1 MDTTILQVPL
11 SKGLKS
17 NATDVARE
25 YGFSSL
31 QEIVRLFLAKL
42 AKKELIVSIGEAPV
56 KLSSKND
63 RRYQKMEEDYKKG
76 KNIKE
81 FSSVSDLMADL
92 TA

>member
-56 KLSSKND
+56 RLSKVAEG
-63 RRYQKMEEDYKKG
+63 RYLKMDKDFDNG
-76 KNIKE
+76 KNVE
-81 FSSVSDLMADL
+81 SFSTVSDLIKDL
-92 TA
+92 KS